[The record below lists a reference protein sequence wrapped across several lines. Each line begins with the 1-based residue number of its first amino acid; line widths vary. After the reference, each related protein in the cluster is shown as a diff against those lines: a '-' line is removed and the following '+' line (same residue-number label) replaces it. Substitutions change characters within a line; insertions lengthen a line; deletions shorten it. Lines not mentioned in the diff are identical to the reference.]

1 MILRIKNVIE
11 DFIVLFSVKEDEPL
25 NPLSIYSSFIH
36 SKMAKTCSIKNL
48 RVERDETV
56 RRYR

>member
-25 NPLSIYSSFIH
+25 NPLSIYS
-36 SKMAKTCSIKNL
+36 
-48 RVERDETV
+48 
-56 RRYR
+56 